1 MNSAS
6 IVEVGV
12 KVYLTLL
19 QDIAPPA
26 NIKMYPDVDLHES
39 TQLAKSESK

>member
-26 NIKMYPDVDLHES
+26 NIKMYPDIDLRES
-39 TQLAKSESK
+39 TQPTEFESE